1 VTIVLGRSAP
11 PLAVLSLL
19 ASGCLSTPS
28 PLAPSFHGTIGA
40 PNHGVQTDAVE
51 LPAAGP
57 GFVRYRPQGT
67 HHFGRPRLVGALT
80 RVAREL
86 ATSDPG
92 APPLVI
98 GDLSAK
104 YGGKIDGHQS
114 HRTGRDVDI
123 LYQYLTPSGARV
135 SAPGF
140 IRVEADGLARNP
152 DDGHILRLDVE
163 HEWRL
168 VKALVTAPEIGV
180 QFMFASRN
188 VEALLIDYAMARGE
202 PLELVLHAQS
212 VMWQPGDS
220 MPHDDHIHLRI
231 ACSVEETLAGCTG
244 GGPYWDWLPALPAP
258 VPLDDGKLALLI
270 ADDPPLSPLPFPTE
284 DGVATAGL
292 GMTPTA
298 LVSSGQSSAGA
309 KSGLDK
315 QRDPAHDGE

>member
-1 VTIVLGRSAP
+1 MNAACGRACVLGV
-11 PLAVLSLL
+11 LAFG
-19 ASGCLSTPS
+19 ATGCLSTPS
-28 PLAPSFHGTIGA
+28 PLAPSFHGTVGA
-40 PNHGVQTDAVE
+40 PNRGVQTDAVE
-51 LPAAGP
+51 LPVSGP
-57 GFVRYRPQGT
+57 GFVRFRPQGD

-86 ATSDPG
+86 AESDPG

-104 YGGKIDGHQS
+104 SGGKIDGHQS

-123 LYQYLTPSGARV
+123 LYQYLTPGGARV
-135 SAPGF
+135 TAPGF
-140 IRVEADGLARNP
+140 IRVGPDGLARDP

-188 VEALLIDYAMARGE
+188 VEALLIDYAVARGE
-202 PLELVLHAQS
+202 PLEVVLHAQS

-244 GGPYWDWLPALPAP
+244 GGPYWDWLPPLPSP
-258 VPLDDGKLALLI
+258 VPLDDDRLALLI
-270 ADDPPLSPLPFPTE
+270 ADDPPLSPLPFTSE
-284 DGVATAGL
+284 GGAATAGL
-292 GMTPTA
+292 TTPPAT
-298 LVSSGQSSAGA
+298 LVTTNASSSGA
-309 KSGLDK
+309 KSQLDK
-315 QRDPAHDGE
+315 QRDAAQDSE

>member
-1 VTIVLGRSAP
+1 MTRVSSSGFLAGLGALFTSA
-11 PLAVLSLL
+11 
-19 ASGCLSTPS
+19 CLSTPS
-28 PLAPSFHGTIGA
+28 PLAPSFRGTVGA
-40 PNHGVQTDAVE
+40 PNLGVQTDAVE

-57 GFVRYRPQGT
+57 GFVRYRPLGT
-67 HHFGRPRLVGALT
+67 HHFGRPRLVAALT

-86 ATSDPG
+86 TDGDPA

-104 YGGKIDGHQS
+104 GGGKIEGHQS

-140 IRVEADGLARNP
+140 IRVEADGLARIP
-152 DDGHILRLDVE
+152 EDGHILRLDVE

-188 VEALLIDYAMARGE
+188 VEALLVDYALARGE
-202 PLELVLHAQS
+202 PLDVVLHAQS

-231 ACSVEETLAGCTG
+231 ACSVEEILAGCTG
-244 GGPYWDWLPALPAP
+244 GGPYWDWLPPLPAP
-258 VPLDDGKLALLI
+258 VPLDDDRLALLM
-270 ADDPPLSPLPFPTE
+270 ADEPPLVPLPFPSE
-284 DGVATAGL
+284 GGMATAGL
-292 GMTPTA
+292 GASTPAFTG
-298 LVSSGQSSAGA
+298 SGPSSAGA
-309 KSGLDK
+309 KSELDK
-315 QRDPAHDGE
+315 QRDRAPDGE

>member
-1 VTIVLGRSAP
+1 VSGVFGRATLGAAA
-11 PLAVLSLL
+11 LALL
-19 ASGCLSTPS
+19 ATGCLSTPS
-28 PLAPSFHGTIGA
+28 PLAPSFQGTVGA

-51 LPAAGP
+51 LPVSGP
-57 GFVRYRPQGT
+57 GFMRFRPEGT
-67 HHFGRPRLVGALT
+67 HHFGRPRLVSALT

-86 ATSDPG
+86 AESDPG

-123 LYQYLTPSGARV
+123 LYQYLTPAGARV

-152 DDGHILRLDVE
+152 GDGHILRLDVE

-202 PLELVLHAQS
+202 PLDLVLRAQS

-244 GGPYWDWLPALPAP
+244 GGPYWDWLPPLPSPIA
-258 VPLDDGKLALLI
+258 LDDGKLALLI
-270 ADDPPLSPLPFPTE
+270 ADEPPLSPLPFASE
-284 DGVATAGL
+284 AGVATAGL
-292 GMTPTA
+292 GAPPAAFM
-298 LVSSGQSSAGA
+298 SSNPSSVGA
-309 KSGLDK
+309 KSQLEK